1 MNKPLLR
8 LTDKGIYCEQGD
20 FYIDPW
26 RSVEKAIITHAHS
39 DHARSG
45 HSWYLTHRLSEPI
58 MRVRLGFSLR
68 IETMEYHEKRMING
82 VTISFHPAGHVLG
95 SSQIRL
101 EYKGEVWVAS
111 GDYKIEFDGLSHEFE
126 PVKCHHFIT
135 EATFGMPVYQWRP
148 QHEIF
153 SDINSWWNENKQNGK
168 VSILLGYSLGKA
180 QRLIWNIEHNIG
192 PVYVHSS
199 IENINE
205 AFLMGGIDLP
215 FTQNLNDFKMSNKSE
230 GSLILIPPGADYVSL
245 LDSKADCSIGFVS
258 GWMVFK
264 KSRKQMKTDR
274 NFTLSDHAD
283 WNGLLHAIKQ
293 TEAEHIYVTH
303 GVNTFF
309 SQYLTEIGYHA
320 TELST
325 PFAQNSEENT

>member
-8 LTDKGIYCEQGD
+8 LTDKGLYCEQGD

-26 RSVEKAIITHAHS
+26 RPVEKAIITHAHS

-58 MRVRLGFSLR
+58 IRVRLGFSLQ
-68 IETMEYHEKRMING
+68 IETVDYYEKKTING
-82 VTISFHPAGHVLG
+82 VSVSFHPAGHVLG
-95 SSQIRL
+95 SAQIRL
-101 EYKGEVWVAS
+101 EYKGEIWVAS
-111 GDYKIEFDGLSHEFE
+111 GDYKIEYDGLSHEFE

-148 QHEIF
+148 QREIF
-153 SDINSWWNENKQNGK
+153 TDINSWWNENKRNGK
-168 VSILLGYSLGKA
+168 TSILLGYSLGKA
-180 QRLIWNIEHNIG
+180 QRLLWNIDHSTG
-192 PVYVHSS
+192 PIFVHSS

-205 AFLMGGIDLP
+205 AFRSGGITLPETLDLKKYK
-215 FTQNLNDFKMSNKSE
+215 LSNKHD
-230 GSLILIPPGADYVSL
+230 GSLIIIPPGADDSSL
-245 LDSKADCSIGFVS
+245 FKHKHDYSIGFVS

-264 KSRKQMKTDR
+264 KSRKQMKMDR

-309 SQYLTEIGYHA
+309 SRYLSELGYHA